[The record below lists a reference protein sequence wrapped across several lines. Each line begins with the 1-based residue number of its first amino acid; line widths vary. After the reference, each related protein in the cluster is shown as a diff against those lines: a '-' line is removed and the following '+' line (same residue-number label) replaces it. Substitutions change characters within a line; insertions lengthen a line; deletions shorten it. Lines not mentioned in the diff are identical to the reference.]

1 MHSISVSVVYATP
14 EKQLIKERQIPRG
27 TSALELVTLSGI
39 MKEFDELQSSSLD
52 DLELGVFAQR
62 VSHDYLLEDGDRVE
76 IYRNLKA
83 DPKEV
88 RRQLAKL
95 GKTMGKK

>member
-14 EKQLIKERQIPRG
+14 QNQLIKDCEVPRG

-39 MKEFDELQSSSLD
+39 LKDFEELQSSKLES
-52 DLELGVFAQR
+52 LELGVFAQK
-62 VSHDYLLEDGDRVE
+62 VSHDYLLEQGDRVE
-76 IYRNLKA
+76 IYRKLKA

>member
-14 EKQLIKERQIPRG
+14 EKQLIKESQVSRG
-27 TSALELVTLSGI
+27 TSAFELVAMSGI
-39 MKEFDELQSSSLD
+39 FDEFEELQCTSPE
-52 DLELGVFAQR
+52 DLELGVFAQK
-62 VSHDYLLEDGDRVE
+62 VSHDYLLQEGDRVE
-76 IYRNLKA
+76 IYRKLKA